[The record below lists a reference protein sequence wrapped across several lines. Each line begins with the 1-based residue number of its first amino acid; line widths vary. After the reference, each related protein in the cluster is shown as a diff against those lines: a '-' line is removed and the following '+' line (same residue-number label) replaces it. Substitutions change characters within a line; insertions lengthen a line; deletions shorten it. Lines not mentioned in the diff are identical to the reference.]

1 MPLSEDLSAR
11 YYQNKKLIKN
21 IKAFLKKQKKRKPM
35 VVSNAK
41 IYQKIKN
48 KSFLSIEKK
57 LKREKKALLK
67 KI

>member
-1 MPLSEDLSAR
+1 
-11 YYQNKKLIKN
+11 
-21 IKAFLKKQKKRKPM
+21 M